1 MAARSVKASRLAQAR
16 VRTEIWVS
24 AGLRQWTTR
33 GMGAYV
39 QRRGDAERGMV
50 LLKLSRWRA
59 GCTVQ
64 SLTRDLDGKLAWLPA
79 LKGELVSEADADAYV
94 AREVKRDPDLWVI
107 EVETTDGSH
116 PFDVTTL

>member
-1 MAARSVKASRLAQAR
+1 MSKAR

-39 QRRGDAERGMV
+39 LRRGDTERGMV
-50 LLKLSRWRA
+50 LLKLSRWRE
-59 GCTVQ
+59 GCSVL

-79 LKGELVSEADADAYV
+79 LRGELVSDADAEAYV
-94 AREVKRDPDLWVI
+94 AREVKRDPDLWVL

-116 PFDVTTL
+116 PFDVSTL

>member
-1 MAARSVKASRLAQAR
+1 MTKAR

-24 AGLRQWTTR
+24 AGLRQWNTR
-33 GMGAYV
+33 GQGAYV
-39 QRRGDAERGMV
+39 LRRGDVERGMV
-50 LLKLSRWRA
+50 LLKLARWRE

-64 SLTRDLDGKLAWLPA
+64 SLSRDLDGNLTWLPA
-79 LKGELVSEADADAYV
+79 LKGELVSEADAEAYV

-116 PFDVTTL
+116 PFDLSTL

>member
-1 MAARSVKASRLAQAR
+1 MAQAR

-24 AGLRQWTTR
+24 AGIRQWSTR
-33 GMGAYV
+33 GLGAYV

-50 LLKLSRWRA
+50 LLKLSRWRK

-64 SLTRDLDGKLAWLPA
+64 SLTRDLDGKLAWLPG
-79 LKGELVSEADADAYV
+79 LKGELVTEADADAYI
-94 AREVKRDPDLWVI
+94 AREVKRDPDLWVL

-116 PFDVTTL
+116 PFDVSTL